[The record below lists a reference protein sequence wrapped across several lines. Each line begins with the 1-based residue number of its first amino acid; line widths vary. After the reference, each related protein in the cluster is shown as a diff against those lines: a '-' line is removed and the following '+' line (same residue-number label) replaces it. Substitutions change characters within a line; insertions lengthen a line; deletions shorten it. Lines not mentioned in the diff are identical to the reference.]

1 MNANAMSLNNS
12 SSAAY
17 KDDIAD
23 EEKTSDIFGKH
34 LRQLKLLDGAPP
46 NSPPLIFW
54 LLAGYF
60 RKNPHYYKTE
70 GVFRV
75 AAPEAQ
81 VRELELHMS

>member
-34 LRQLKLLDGAPP
+34 LR
-46 NSPPLIFW
+46 
-54 LLAGYF
+54 
-60 RKNPHYYKTE
+60 
-70 GVFRV
+70 
-75 AAPEAQ
+75 
-81 VRELELHMS
+81 